1 MVDHKLKK
9 CLVFAG
15 SENIMMKNSKPSEID
30 FNPEF
35 QHALALMEDACG
47 HVLVTGRAGT
57 GKSTLL
63 TYFRENTN
71 KKVVI
76 LAPTGV
82 AAVNVQGQTIH
93 SFFHFKPSVT
103 PSSIKRKKKT
113 ESNKPTVYNKLT
125 TIVIDEVSMVRA
137 DLLDCIDKFLR
148 FNGPDEK
155 QPFGGVQ
162 MIFIGDLYQ
171 LPPVVTS
178 AEREIFKSHYPTPYF
193 FSAKVFQDLPVEYVE
208 LMKVYRQKDDE
219 FVRLLN
225 TIRNRTVTDADL
237 ALFNKR
243 CLPDFDAPEGSFY
256 LSLTSTNDLA
266 DALNEK
272 RLSELPGR
280 VWKARGAIEG
290 DFGKEYLPT
299 AVELKLKKGAQIMLL
314 NNDTY
319 GQWINGT
326 IGKIRKF
333 EKDDEGEEVIVTEL
347 DCGDTARITPY
358 TWKIYRFFLKDQELH
373 SEEVGS
379 FTQYP
384 VRLAFAVTIHKSQG
398 KTFENVIIDI
408 GRGTFAHGQMYVA
421 LSRCTTLEGIILKQ
435 PLKKNHVLMDWQVV
449 KFLTGIQYAQ
459 SAKRFTRDDKLK
471 MIKDAIAGKT
481 TIEILYLKG
490 HDEKSRRR
498 VRPLRVG
505 EMEYKGYP
513 YWGLEAFCMER
524 SEKRL
529 FNVDKILEITDSIED
544 GVYGKS
550 S

>member
-1 MVDHKLKK
+1 MVYHRRKW
-9 CLVFAG
+9 
-15 SENIMMKNSKPSEID
+15 ENVMIKTSKPIVID

-35 QHALALMEDACG
+35 RHALSLMEDTPRNM
-47 HVLVTGRAGT
+47 LITGRAGT

-63 TYFRENTN
+63 KHFRENT
-71 KKVVI
+71 KKKIVI

-113 ESNKPTVYNKLT
+113 EKDKTTIYKKLT

-137 DLLDCIDKFLR
+137 DLLDCVDKFLR

-162 MIFIGDLYQ
+162 MILIGDLYQ

-178 AEREIFKSHYPTPYF
+178 AERDIFKSHYPTPYF
-193 FSAKVFQDLPVEYVE
+193 FSAKVFDELTIEFVE
-208 LMKVYRQKDDE
+208 LEKVYRQRDDE

-225 TIRNRTVTDADL
+225 TIRNRTVTDDDL
-237 ALFNKR
+237 AIFNNR
-243 CLPDFDAPEGSFY
+243 CRPDFEAPEGSFY
-256 LSLTSTNDLA
+256 LSLTSTNALA
-266 DALNEK
+266 DTINEK
-272 RLSELPGR
+272 RLAELPGK
-280 VWKARGAIEG
+280 VWKAAGLIEG

-299 AVELKLKKGAQIMLL
+299 AVDLKLKKGAQIMLL
-314 NNDTY
+314 NNDSY

-326 IGKIRKF
+326 VGLIRKF
-333 EKDDEGEEVIVTEL
+333 EKDDEGEEVIVADL
-347 DCGDTARITPY
+347 DNGDTARITPY
-358 TWKIYRFFLKDQELH
+358 TWKIYRFFLEDHELH

-398 KTFENVIIDI
+398 KTFENVVIDI

-421 LSRCTTLEGIILKQ
+421 LSRCTTLEGIVLKQ
-435 PLKKNHVLMDWQVV
+435 PLKKSHIMMDWQVV

-459 SAKRFTRDDKLK
+459 SAKNLSRDDKMK
-471 MIKDAIAGKT
+471 IIVGAIAEKSR
-481 TIEILYLKG
+481 IEILYLKG
-490 HDEKSRRR
+490 QDEKSRR
-498 VRPLRVG
+498 VVQPLRLG
-505 EMEYKGYP
+505 DMEYKGYP
-513 YWGLEAFCMER
+513 YLGMEAFCLER
-524 SEKRL
+524 GEKRL
-529 FNVDKILEITDSIED
+529 FNVDKILEIVIPSCLSQP
-544 GVYGKS
+544 V
-550 S
+550 

>member
-1 MVDHKLKK
+1 MTKTP
-9 CLVFAG
+9 
-15 SENIMMKNSKPSEID
+15 KPVEID

-35 QHALALMEDACG
+35 KCALALMEDTSRNI
-47 HVLVTGRAGT
+47 LITGRAGT

-63 TYFRENTN
+63 KYFRENT
-71 KKVVI
+71 KKKAVI

-103 PSSIKRKKKT
+103 PSAIKRKKKT
-113 ESNKPTVYNKLT
+113 ERDKPTIYKKLA

-178 AEREIFKSHYPTPYF
+178 AEREIFKDHYPTPYF
-193 FSAKVFQDLPVEYVE
+193 FSAKVFDELHIEFVE
-208 LMKVYRQKDDE
+208 LEKVYRQKDDE
-219 FVRLLN
+219 FIRLLN
-225 TIRNRTVTDADL
+225 TIRNRTVSDDDL

-243 CLPDFDAPEGSFY
+243 CQPDFEAPEDSFY

-266 DALNEK
+266 DTINEK
-272 RLSELPGR
+272 RLGELPGKI
-280 VWKARGAIEG
+280 WKASGIIEG
-290 DFGKEYLPT
+290 DFGREYLPT
-299 AVELKLKKGAQIMLL
+299 AVDLKLKKGAQIMLL
-314 NNDTY
+314 NNDAY

-326 IGKIRKF
+326 IGQIRKF
-333 EKDDEGEEVIVTEL
+333 EKDDEGEGVIVADL
-347 DCGDTARITPY
+347 DNGDTARITPY
-358 TWKIYRFFLKDQELH
+358 TWKIYRFFLKDQELQ

-421 LSRCTTLEGIILKQ
+421 LSRCTTLEGIVLKQ
-435 PLKKNHVLMDWQVV
+435 PLKKNHILMDWQVV

-459 SAKRFTRDDKLK
+459 SAKTLSRNDKLK
-471 MIKDAIAGKT
+471 MIEDAITGKT
-481 TIEILYLKG
+481 SIEILYLKG
-490 HDEKSRRR
+490 QDEKSRRR
-498 VRPLRVG
+498 VQPLRVG

-513 YWGLEAFCMER
+513 YLGMEAFCLER
-524 SEKRL
+524 REKRI
-529 FNVDKILEITDSIED
+529 FSVDKILEI
-544 GVYGKS
+544 S
-550 S
+550 SAPASPEPVSK

>member
-1 MVDHKLKK
+1 M
-9 CLVFAG
+9 AA
-15 SENIMMKNSKPSEID
+15 KNEKTTAID

-35 QHALALMEDACG
+35 SRALALMEDTQKNI
-47 HVLVTGRAGT
+47 LITGRAGT

-63 TYFRENTN
+63 AYFRDHTK

-82 AAVNVQGQTIH
+82 AAVNVSGQTIH
-93 SFFHFKPSVT
+93 SFFQFKPSVT
-103 PSSIKRKKKT
+103 PASIKRKKSAGKT
-113 ESNKPTVYNKLT
+113 IYKKLT

-155 QPFGGVQ
+155 LPFGGVQ

-178 AEREIFKSHYPTPYF
+178 AEREIFRTHYSSPYF
-193 FSAKVFQDLPVEYVE
+193 FSAKVFDQLNMEFLE
-208 LMKVYRQKDDE
+208 LEKVYRQKDDE

-225 TIRNRTVTDADL
+225 TIRNRTVTDDDL
-237 ALFNKR
+237 AKFNAR
-243 CLPDFDAPEGSFY
+243 CDPQFEPPAGSFY

-266 DALNEK
+266 AAVNEK
-272 RLSELPGR
+272 RLAELPGKI
-280 VWKARGAIEG
+280 WKARGEIIG

-299 AVELKLKKGAQIMLL
+299 DVDLKLKRGAQIMLL
-314 NNDTY
+314 NNDSY

-333 EKDDEGEEVIVTEL
+333 ETDDDGEEIIVADL
-347 DCGDTARITPY
+347 DNGDTARISPY
-358 TWKIYRFFLKDQELH
+358 TWKIYRFFLKNEELR

-379 FTQYP
+379 FRQYP

-398 KTFENVIIDI
+398 KTFENVMIDV

-421 LSRCTTLEGIILKQ
+421 LSRCTTLAGIVLKQ
-435 PLKKNHVLMDWQVV
+435 PLKKNHIMMDWQVV

-459 SAKRFTRDDKLK
+459 SAKTLSREDKLQ
-471 MIKDAIAGKT
+471 IIEDAINEKT
-481 TIEILYLKG
+481 SIEILYLKG
-490 HDEKSRRR
+490 KDEKSRR
-498 VRPLRVG
+498 VIRPLQVG

-513 YWGLEAFCMER
+513 FWGLDAFCVSR
-524 SEKRL
+524 GEKRR
-529 FNVDKILEITDSIED
+529 FNVDRILEINKPD
-544 GVYGKS
+544 
-550 S
+550 